1 MRLLEVKFTMV
12 TRRPRH
18 SKLKVLFYLNIS
30 CFIFAEMVT
39 DDFVDV
45 HDRVIQLLISM
56 YLSFFFKSQ
65 LVEVSNKVVDT
76 IVIVDKKEIFEL
88 R

>member
-1 MRLLEVKFTMV
+1 MV
-12 TRRPRH
+12 ARRRWH
-18 SKLKVLFYLNIS
+18 SELKVLLYLNIS
-30 CFIFAEMVT
+30 CFIFAEIVT

>member
-1 MRLLEVKFTMV
+1 MRLLKVKFAMIA
-12 TRRPRH
+12 RRRWH
-18 SKLKVLFYLNIS
+18 SELKVLLYLNIS
-30 CFIFAEMVT
+30 CFIFAEIVT

-76 IVIVDKKEIFEL
+76 IVIVD
-88 R
+88 

>member
-1 MRLLEVKFTMV
+1 MKA
-12 TRRPRH
+12 RRPWH
-18 SKLKVLFYLNIS
+18 SELKVLLYLDIS